1 MIRTARVLLTALVLL
16 LVVGVAPSAQASRDH
31 PVGIK
36 GVEEFTNTW
45 SSEPDDRC
53 DPMGPGM
60 ASSALNFEGIGKV
73 SHLGRI
79 TFAGHHCLQLRD
91 LAFAGDV
98 AIVTW
103 AFVDGGNTWTAAN
116 GDEVWLADD
125 DLTSVW
131 SVDPASLG
139 GTLIVFDTATFGTV
153 QIIGGTGR
161 FTDATGTVTIDAPHL
176 GSPLTLS
183 GEISYDASNRS
194 AR

>member
-1 MIRTARVLLTALVLL
+1 MIRTARVLLTALVFL
-16 LVVGVAPSAQASRDH
+16 LVVGVAPSAQAGRDN

-60 ASSALNFEGIGKV
+60 ASSAFNFEGIGKV

-79 TFAGHHCLQLRD
+79 TFAGHHCLQLRG
-91 LAFAGDV
+91 LAFVGDV

-139 GTLIVFDTATFGTV
+139 GTLIVLDTATSGTV
-153 QIIGGTGR
+153 QIVGGTGR
-161 FTDATGTVTIDAPHL
+161 FTDATGTVDIDAPHL
-176 GSPLTLS
+176 GGPLTLS
-183 GEISYDASNRS
+183 GEMSYDASNRS

>member
-1 MIRTARVLLTALVLL
+1 MIGLARVLLTALVVL
-16 LVVGVAPSAQASRDH
+16 LVVGVAPSAQAGRDH
-31 PVGIK
+31 PVGIR
-36 GVEEFTNTW
+36 GVEEFTSTW

-53 DPMGPGM
+53 SPMGPGM
-60 ASSALNFEGIGKV
+60 VSSALNFEGVGQV

-79 TFAGHHCLQLRD
+79 TFEGYHCLQLRD
-91 LAFAGDV
+91 LTMTGDV

-139 GTLIVFDTATFGTV
+139 GDLIVLDTATVGTV
-153 QIIGGTGR
+153 EIIGGTGR
-161 FTDATGTVTIDAPHL
+161 FTEATGFVDIDAPHQD
-176 GSPLTLS
+176 GPLTLT
-183 GEISYDASNRS
+183 GEITYDASNRS